1 MVQTSGSTSLNQ
13 PQMKFF
19 AKMFY
24 EHLDQ
29 DNSNNLKRAGRY
41 AFGSDSMT
49 SDSSLAEVP
58 IRLVNGLGLD

>member
-1 MVQTSGSTSLNQ
+1 
-13 PQMKFF
+13 MKFF

-41 AFGSDSMT
+41 AFGSDSVT
-49 SDSSLAEVP
+49 SDSSLAEVS
-58 IRLVNGLGLD
+58 IQLVNGLGLD